1 MTGGEI
7 ILGYRVSSSHLDDL
21 IDELEAARK
30 SNQPCRSLACLNPH
44 SYVTA
49 LHDSGFRDALQSAD
63 WLIPDGVGVVIA
75 SKAQSGHIV
84 DRITGWDVFLG
95 LHTRLNQTAEGRI
108 FLLGSSEETLETIK
122 TKLAQDFP
130 RVTVV
135 GTLSPPYRSTFTVA
149 ETNAMIDSINA
160 SGADVLWV
168 AMTAPKQEKWIHENR
183 SRLDVRL
190 ALAVGAV
197 FDFYAGNVLRSS
209 AVYQRLGL
217 EWLPRLLREPRRLWR
232 RTFISAPIFL
242 LHVLRGVVKPRG

>member
-1 MTGGEI
+1 MTNGEI
-7 ILGYRVSSSHLDDL
+7 ILGYRVSTSHLDGL
-21 IDELEAARK
+21 INELEASRK
-30 SNQPCRSLACLNPH
+30 TDQPCRWLACLNPH

-49 LHDSGFRDALQSAD
+49 LHDARFRDALHSAN
-63 WLIPDGVGVVIA
+63 WLIPDGVGIVIA
-75 SKAQSGHIV
+75 SRAQSGQV
-84 DRITGWDVFLG
+84 ADRITGWDVFLG
-95 LHTRLNQTAEGRI
+95 LHNRLNHAGEGRI
-108 FLLGSSEETLETIK
+108 FLLGSSEETLNKIT

-135 GTLSPPYRSTFTVA
+135 GSLSPPYRSVFTTE
-149 ETNAMIDSINA
+149 ETNAMIDRINA

-168 AMTAPKQEKWIHENR
+168 ALTAPKQEKWIHENC
-183 SRLDVRL
+183 SRLDVRI

-209 AVYQRLGL
+209 ALFQRLGL

-242 LHVLRGVVKPRG
+242 LHVLCTMVGYRR